1 MLTPVWT
8 GFSATPPDEILGKLR
23 WILQTCRMRMRD
35 KGVYAIATAMLAI
48 SSSAAF
54 AKTIVVAPGDDAQ
67 TRLQEALI
75 SAAPG
80 DVVELGAGRFKLT
93 DGLSLDVPKVTVRG
107 KGSGQTILDFTGQL
121 GAGEG
126 LLVTSDDVVL
136 RDFAVENTKGDG
148 IKSKGADRIVY
159 YQIRV
164 EWTGGPKETNGAY
177 GIYPVESQDVLVDSV
192 LVRGASD
199 AGIYVGQSR
208 NIVVRNSVALEN
220 VAGIEIE
227 NSYDADVHDN
237 LATKNTGGILV
248 FDLPNLL
255 QMGGKNVRIFENVVV
270 DNSTPNFAP
279 KGNIVANVPTGTGVM
294 VMANRNVHVFDNMLG
309 QNGTTNVMVV
319 GYRYPHQDPKY
330 DPIARGVAIWGNQH
344 DKAGWDPK
352 FPGSQQIATALG
364 GSLPPI
370 FWDGAGGDEAK
381 PVVAD
386 PVPALSLGLSD
397 LKASPESAQPVMLQ
411 NSTNLPQELPRIRLP
426 ESMEAAVR

>member
-1 MLTPVWT
+1 
-8 GFSATPPDEILGKLR
+8 
-23 WILQTCRMRMRD
+23 MRMRD
-35 KGVYAIATAMLAI
+35 KGVYAIAAAMLAI

-80 DVVELGAGRFKLT
+80 DVVELSAGRFKLT

-227 NSYDADVHDN
+227 NSYDA
-237 LATKNTGGILV
+237 
-248 FDLPNLL
+248 
-255 QMGGKNVRIFENVVV
+255 
-270 DNSTPNFAP
+270 
-279 KGNIVANVPTGTGVM
+279 
-294 VMANRNVHVFDNMLG
+294 
-309 QNGTTNVMVV
+309 
-319 GYRYPHQDPKY
+319 
-330 DPIARGVAIWGNQH
+330 
-344 DKAGWDPK
+344 
-352 FPGSQQIATALG
+352 
-364 GSLPPI
+364 
-370 FWDGAGGDEAK
+370 
-381 PVVAD
+381 
-386 PVPALSLGLSD
+386 
-397 LKASPESAQPVMLQ
+397 
-411 NSTNLPQELPRIRLP
+411 
-426 ESMEAAVR
+426 